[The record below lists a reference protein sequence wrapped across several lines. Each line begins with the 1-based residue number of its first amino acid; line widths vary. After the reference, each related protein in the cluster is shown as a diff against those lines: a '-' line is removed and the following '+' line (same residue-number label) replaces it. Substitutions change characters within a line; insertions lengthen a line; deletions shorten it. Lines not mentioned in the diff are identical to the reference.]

1 MAMTGAD
8 GGCGALYAFYVA
20 AREGDVGRMAALRDP
35 AVEGAEAI
43 DGDVARRLAE
53 ASADDPETART
64 LAAELLFTS
73 DEEPRLDGPVA
84 TAVGHLLYW
93 FGFVASFVLFLGAD
107 SRTSVVRRLRW
118 AYRAVGV
125 DVRDVE
131 TADGVERT
139 VFRCP
144 YRNLGAGRYGR
155 RRVCHDVLD
164 KVDDGYVTFLGRHRG
179 IDYDRPRACAASE
192 CCYSA
197 VAER

>member
-1 MAMTGAD
+1 MTGAD
-8 GGCGALYAFYVA
+8 GGCGALHAFYVA
-20 AREGDVGRMAALRDP
+20 ARDGDAGRMAALRDR
-35 AVEGAEAI
+35 AAERAEAI
-43 DGDVARRLAE
+43 DGDAARRLAD
-53 ASADDPETART
+53 ARDDDAEVARE
-64 LAAELLFTS
+64 LAAELLFQT
-73 DEEPRLDGPVA
+73 DETTRLDGPVA
-84 TAVGHLLYW
+84 TAVGRLLFW
-93 FGFVASFVLFLGAD
+93 FGYVASFVLFLGAD

-131 TADGVERT
+131 TTDGVERT

-164 KVDDGYVTFLGRHRG
+164 KVDDGYVAFLGRHRG